1 MEICFF
7 VCVCV
12 PANTNILR
20 HVPLW
25 FLCNPDSWSYLMYPD
40 VFIAIAFWRQVQ
52 PPSGQLQLLSQNV
65 SKYPSPLIAH
75 LLGPGVGG
83 KGRAFK

>member
-1 MEICFF
+1 
-7 VCVCV
+7 
-12 PANTNILR
+12 
-20 HVPLW
+20 
-25 FLCNPDSWSYLMYPD
+25 MYPD